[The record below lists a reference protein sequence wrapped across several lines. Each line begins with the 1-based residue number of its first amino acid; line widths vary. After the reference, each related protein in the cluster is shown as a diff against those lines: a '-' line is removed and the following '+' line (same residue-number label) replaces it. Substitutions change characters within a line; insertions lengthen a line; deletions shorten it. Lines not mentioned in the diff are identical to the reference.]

1 MLIVPVF
8 FLTAFFLKAQSKPER
23 DFSGV
28 PLRPLPTSVPLL
40 LHIHYL
46 RKSLA
51 AVVTPERI
59 HMCLSL
65 RPPTCIQLDG
75 VIVVMTSS
83 LAPPSVS
90 CNIVMTQSFTS
101 ELSWKV
107 SMDGGG
113 AFGGE
118 RMLLCCILFRIA
130 PLFISQSINQ
140 ALLQVSKN
148 IFIYRHELVLP
159 FFIWERKTFLYIPH
173 KHNFILYSGTE
184 TLFCHFSDN
193 IFQLLSRF
201 LPAAQA

>member
-1 MLIVPVF
+1 
-8 FLTAFFLKAQSKPER
+8 
-23 DFSGV
+23 
-28 PLRPLPTSVPLL
+28 
-40 LHIHYL
+40 
-46 RKSLA
+46 
-51 AVVTPERI
+51 
-59 HMCLSL
+59 
-65 RPPTCIQLDG
+65 
-75 VIVVMTSS
+75 MTSS
-83 LAPPSVS
+83 SAPPSVS
-90 CNIVMTQSFTS
+90 CNTAMIQSFTS

-148 IFIYRHELVLP
+148 IFIYRHELVLS

-184 TLFCHFSDN
+184 SLFCHFSDN
-193 IFQLLSRF
+193 IFQLLSCF
-201 LPAAQA
+201 LPAAQASLMVLCFFPASTKADKTCSGIPLYNTTHLNTCCFRLCCAWDNDWLGSQALYAFSTF